1 MTEFQANNLNL
12 YEMARIALLT
22 ADYKNACHFFILHPS
37 INWDIL
43 ELYQLH
49 YASYQK

>member
-1 MTEFQANNLNL
+1 MKWHVSHCSQ
-12 YEMARIALLT
+12 LT
-22 ADYKNACHFFILHPS
+22 IKMHAIPSSFIRRPS